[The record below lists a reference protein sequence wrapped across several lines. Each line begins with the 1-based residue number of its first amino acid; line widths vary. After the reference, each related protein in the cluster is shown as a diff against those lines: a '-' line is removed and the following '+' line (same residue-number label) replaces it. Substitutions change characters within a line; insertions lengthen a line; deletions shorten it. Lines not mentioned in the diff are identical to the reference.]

1 MQKTIKCKN
10 CGTIVE
16 ISDVL
21 LHQLE
26 EQVASTLKAN
36 HRKEIE
42 EERRKAEEAAVKKIQ
57 EAVEFQVKNLQREN
71 EEEKERNKKLTRQM
85 EQLLE
90 ELRGLRRR
98 DEEREIEMKRKL
110 LEEESKIKEGAA
122 RETEERLKLREMEKD
137 KTIEDLKKALDDA
150 QRRAS
155 QGSQQLQGEV
165 QELDLEDTLRKLFP
179 TDGVDEVKK
188 GELGADIRQTVK
200 TERGT
205 LCGVI
210 LWESKRTKAWSDAWV
225 AKLKEDVRRDK
236 AHLGVI
242 VSEVMPGSVDRE
254 MGVKND
260 IWITT
265 AKFVEP
271 LALLLRKNLFDV
283 AREKNIARNRQTK
296 AEGLY
301 NFVTSHEFAQQVE
314 RMVEV
319 YFDMKRQIT
328 RERAQSERAWRQ
340 REMQVDKLLMGVSG
354 IYGSMQGIAGSA
366 ALPQIKSLNSD
377 NTED

>member
-319 YFDMKRQIT
+319 YFDMKQQIT

-366 ALPQIKSLNSD
+366 LPQIKSLNSD
-377 NTED
+377 NIED